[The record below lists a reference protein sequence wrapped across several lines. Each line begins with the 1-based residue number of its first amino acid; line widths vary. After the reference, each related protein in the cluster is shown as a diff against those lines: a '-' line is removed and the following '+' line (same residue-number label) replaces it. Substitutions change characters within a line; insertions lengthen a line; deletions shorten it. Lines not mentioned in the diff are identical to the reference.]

1 MRGEHS
7 DKRGRRMKP
16 CDSHAA
22 GRHEALRPSGPD
34 CGARQGVAAGWLPG
48 EMQFRRYAIAPA
60 HLTTWSAVMLPRR
73 TGSLR
78 TERKERTNDPYTPAL
93 LAAGTV
99 ATRMLSKRKGRIRA
113 LRSRFPHRRRPQ
125 GLQAG
130 GRVGQHGREGR
141 QEEER
146 QECPRAV
153 QRPAGP
159 LRARRCRRPGL
170 SMAALGPSFQSRR
183 LNGYLQ
189 FTRAG

>member
-1 MRGEHS
+1 M
-7 DKRGRRMKP
+7 
-16 CDSHAA
+16 AA
-22 GRHEALRPSGPD
+22 GR
-34 CGARQGVAAGWLPG
+34 LPG

-60 HLTTWSAVMLPRR
+60 HLTTWLSVMLPRR
-73 TGSLR
+73 AGSLR
-78 TERKERTNDPYTPAL
+78 TERKERTTDPYTPAL